1 MDMYVAITGDYLLS
15 PLGCGSEE
23 NLRAIREG
31 RSGIRGCPGWLPER
45 EGPVMASILD
55 ESWREVEAGLGL
67 EKSPAGWTRLEKM
80 IRIAV
85 VKAANGRP
93 LDDRRTLF
101 LLSTTKGNVSLLD
114 RDIYPGDEGADGLY
128 LWQTALKIARWF
140 GNPNEPEV
148 ISHACISGV
157 AACILAKRW
166 IESGAFD
173 RVVVIGA
180 EEVSRFIISGF
191 HSFHALSSAPCR
203 PFDAARDGLNLG
215 EAVGTLIMEK
225 TDRPGNDTV
234 TIAGGAI
241 TNDANHISG
250 PSRTG
255 EGLYRAVLL
264 ALPEEVRSEL
274 AFINAHGTATL
285 FNDEMESIAFTRAG
299 LQQIP
304 VFSLKGYL
312 GHTLGA
318 SGVVEIILSARILA
332 AGILPVSRGYA
343 DSGVSSPLSI
353 VTKPV
358 AFTGRQCL
366 KTASGFGGCNAVIR
380 LKKENKTWER

>member
-1 MDMYVAITGDYLLS
+1 MYVAITGDYLLS

-31 RSGIRGCPGWLPER
+31 RSGIRACPGWLPER
-45 EGPVMASILD
+45 EGPVMASVLD
-55 ESWREVEAGLGL
+55 ESWREAGAHLGL
-67 EKSPAGWTRLEKM
+67 EKSPAGWTRLEEM

-85 VKAANGRP
+85 LKAADGR
-93 LDDRRTLF
+93 LLNDRRTLF
-101 LLSTTKGNVSLLD
+101 LLSTTKGNISLLG
-114 RDIYPGDEGADGLY
+114 RDIYPGDEGTDGLY

-157 AACILAKRW
+157 TACILAKRW

-180 EEVSRFIISGF
+180 EEVSRFIVSGF

-215 EAVGTLIMEK
+215 EAVGTLIVEK

-255 EGLYRAVLL
+255 EGLYRAILL
-264 ALPEEVRSEL
+264 ALPEEARSEL

-318 SGVVEIILSARILA
+318 SGVVEIILSARILK

-353 VTKPV
+353 VTEPV

-380 LKKENKTWER
+380 LKKGE

>member
-1 MDMYVAITGDYLLS
+1 MGMYVAITGDYLLS

-31 RSGIRGCPGWLPER
+31 RSGVHACWGWLPEQ
-45 EGPVMASILD
+45 ESPVMVSVLD
-55 ESWREVEAGLGL
+55 ESWRQAGDDLGL
-67 EKSPAGWTRLEKM
+67 EPRPSGWTRLEEM
-80 IRIAV
+80 IRLAV
-85 VKAANGRP
+85 VKAADGRP

-114 RDIYPGDEGADGLY
+114 RDISPGGQEPEELY
-128 LWQTALKIARWF
+128 LWHTARKITRWF

-180 EEVSRFIISGF
+180 EEVSRFIVSGF

-215 EAVGTLIMEK
+215 EAVGTLIVEK
-225 TDRPGNDTV
+225 TDRLGSDTV

-255 EGLYRAVLL
+255 EGLYRAILRT
-264 ALPEEVRSEL
+264 LPEEVRDEL

-318 SGVVEIILSARILA
+318 SGVAEIILSARILA

-353 VTKPV
+353 VREPV

-366 KTASGFGGCNAVIR
+366 KTASGFGGCNAAIR
-380 LKKENKTWER
+380 LKIGE

>member
-1 MDMYVAITGDYLLS
+1 MYIAITGDYMLS
-15 PLGCGSEE
+15 PLGHGTEE
-23 NLRAIREG
+23 NLRAILEG
-31 RSGIRGCPGWLPER
+31 QSGIRPCRGWLPEG
-45 EGPVMASILD
+45 EGPVMASVFA
-55 ESWREVEAGLGL
+55 ENRRQACGGCNL
-67 EKSPAGWTRLEKM
+67 EKKPSDWTPLEEM
-80 IRIAV
+80 ICLSV
-85 VKAANGRP
+85 EKAADGRP

-101 LLSTTKGNVSLLD
+101 LLSTTKGNISLLD
-114 RDIYPGDEGADGLY
+114 RDAAPSGKETEALY
-128 LWQTALKIARWF
+128 LWHTARKVARRF

-166 IESGAFD
+166 IESGVFD
-173 RVVVIGA
+173 RAVVIGA
-180 EEVSRFIISGF
+180 EEVSRFIVSGF
-191 HSFHALSSAPCR
+191 HSFHALSSRPCR

-215 EAVGTLIMEK
+215 EAVGTLILEK
-225 TDRPGNDTV
+225 TGRPGSDTV

-255 EGLYRAVLL
+255 EGLYRAILRT
-264 ALPEEVRSEL
+264 LPEEERNEL

-285 FNDEMESIAFTRAG
+285 FNDEMESFAFTRAG

-318 SGVVEIILSARILA
+318 SGVVEIILSARILR

-343 DSGVSSPLSI
+343 NNGVSSPLSV
-353 VTKPV
+353 VTQP
-358 AFTGRQCL
+358 ATFARRQCL
-366 KTASGFGGCNAVIR
+366 KTASGFGGCNAAVR
-380 LKKENKTWER
+380 LKKGE